1 MRALFWTLRVAVISD
16 TKERAMAGGLRTTVA
31 GSWWPLVEF
40 EDDLVRYHRGE
51 LSEEEGIVLLDRGAT
66 LAIEE
71 QRSLGLTEWTGGEH
85 FAYEFIDHLQR
96 CLTGI
101 RIVAPSKAEIFD
113 YDDLAYAQIVGELTA
128 PNGLGYADAYL
139 RERDLPGGV
148 RKATVVGPVE
158 VAINVINE
166 LDGLKGQMPNLVRIV
181 NSEIRRLDAAGCP
194 HIQLD
199 VPAFHTLITN
209 GAMTVD
215 DAAAIIT
222 ACFDGTTGA
231 RRGIHICSGNLR
243 GRPLASNLTSAPW
256 VDILKRLDGVIDIA
270 HLALQY
276 FNRYLE
282 RELFAAVPT
291 SIEIAAGIVDEGS
304 YAVEPV
310 QKIRERAQDWA
321 RVIGEER
328 LWLSPS
334 CGFGR
339 HTARD
344 IPVLRQKIENMVEAA
359 GSI

>member
-1 MRALFWTLRVAVISD
+1 VST
-16 TKERAMAGGLRTTVA
+16 GLRTTVA

-40 EDDLVRYHRGE
+40 EDELLRYHRGE
-51 LSEEEGIVLLDRGAT
+51 LSAADGEALLKRAAV

-71 QRSLGLTEWTGGEH
+71 QRGLGLTEWTGGEH

-96 CLTGI
+96 QLTGLKI
-101 RIVAPSKAEIFD
+101 IVPSRAEIFD
-113 YDDLAYAQIVGELTA
+113 YDDLAVAEVDGELTA
-128 PNGLGYADAYL
+128 PNGLGYVDAYL
-139 RERDLPGGV
+139 RERELPGGV
-148 RKATVVGPVE
+148 PKATVVGPVE
-158 VAINVINE
+158 VAINLISE

-181 NSEIRRLDAAGCP
+181 NSEIRGLADAGCP

-209 GAMTVD
+209 GAMNTD
-215 DAAAIIT
+215 EAAGII
-222 ACFDGTTGA
+222 AQCFEGVTGS

-243 GRPLASNLTSAPW
+243 GRPLAGNLTSVPW
-256 VDILKRLDGVIDIA
+256 VEILQRLDGVIEVA

-282 RELFAAVPT
+282 RDAFAAVPK

-304 YAVEPV
+304 YAVEPTA
-310 QKIRERAQDWA
+310 KIRERAEAWA
-321 RVIGEER
+321 RVIGEDR

-344 IPVLRQKIENMVEAA
+344 IPVLRQKVANMVEAA
-359 GSI
+359 AGFQ